1 MNETNNLY
9 IKTNK
14 NKMTKNILRV
24 LFLTLTMLTFSA
36 ANAQQTNYAGSSKFT
51 DNWYIGLNGGANTN
65 LHTWNAPQGGHF
77 GIEAGRNVTPIW
89 GIRVQVSAG
98 VNDLSNWQGHA
109 SHIHNGTVID
119 NLQAHVLGT
128 FNLTNA
134 VCGYTGVPRVFEL
147 GVFAGVGYGHGFD
160 TDGNVQSSYVLFKNA
175 LLTKAGADLAFNIG
189 ASKAWSIML
198 RPTVTFNTAGHGQYC
213 ASHAVFSAD
222 AAVVYHFKNSNGKHY
237 ADRAVL
243 RDEAEIAMKDNLI
256 SSLNKEN
263 TGLKSENE
271 ALRKT
276 LAAWAAKPTK
286 TDTVVVGLANPY
298 TAKVEFDKGSSKIKD
313 ESQVKALAE
322 QINAAG
328 KKVNILG
335 YASIEGEESYNN
347 KLSEQR
353 ANIVKDA
360 LIKYGVN
367 KCLLGKATGLG
378 TTTKFG
384 DNLEQNRVVAV
395 AR

>member
-1 MNETNNLY
+1 
-9 IKTNK
+9 
-14 NKMTKNILRV
+14 MTKNILRV

-36 ANAQQTNYAGSSKFT
+36 ANAQQTNYTGSSKFA
-51 DNWYIGLNGGANTN
+51 DNWYVGVLGGVNTN

-77 GIEAGRNVTPIW
+77 GIEVGRNVTSIW
-89 GIRVQVSAG
+89 GFRGEVVAG
-98 VNDLSNWQGHA
+98 VNDLSNWQGRA

-119 NLQAHVLGT
+119 NLQAYVLGT

-147 GVFAGVGYGHGFD
+147 GAFAGVGYGHGFD
-160 TDGNVQSSYVLFKNA
+160 TDGNVQSSDVLFKDA
-175 LLTKAGADLAFNIG
+175 LLTKAGFDLSFNVG
-189 ASKAWSIML
+189 TSKAWSVIV
-198 RPTVTFNTAGHGQYC
+198 RPSVTFNTAGHGQYC

-276 LAAWAAKPTK
+276 LADEITKPVK
-286 TDTVVVGLANPY
+286 ADTVVIGTANPY
-298 TAKVEFDKGSSKIKD
+298 TAAVEFDKGSAKIKD
-313 ESQVKALAE
+313 ENQVKALAE
-322 QINAAG
+322 QIKAAG

-347 KLSEQR
+347 KLSETR

-360 LIKYGVN
+360 LVKCGVN

-378 TTTKFG
+378 TTAKFG
-384 DNLEQNRVVAV
+384 DNLEQNRVVVV